1 MIKPT
6 GDRVLVSK
14 QPQKIRSE
22 AGILLPPDLLDPI
35 PRGIVESVGIDAVD
49 VQKGDLIAFSVY
61 AGAEIVDGDQ
71 KYLLMRDDDILCI
84 IK

>member
-6 GDRVLVSK
+6 GDRVIVSK

-22 AGILLPPDLLDPI
+22 AGVILPPHLLDPI
-35 PRGIVESVGIDAVD
+35 PRGIVVEVGRDAVD
-49 VQKGDLIAFSVY
+49 VKKGDLIAFSVY
-61 AGAEIVDGDQ
+61 AGAEIVDGED

-84 IK
+84 IE